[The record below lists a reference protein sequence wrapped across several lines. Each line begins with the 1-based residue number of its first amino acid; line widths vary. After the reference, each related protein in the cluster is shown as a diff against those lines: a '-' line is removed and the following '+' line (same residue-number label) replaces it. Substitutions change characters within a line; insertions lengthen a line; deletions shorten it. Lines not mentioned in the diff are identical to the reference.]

1 MARAGI
7 YFSDVK
13 RARDTLVAQG
23 RHPSIDAV
31 REPLG
36 NTGSKTTIH
45 RYLRELEAEEGGQ
58 KAPVSDAI
66 LALVSQLAACLEEDA
81 AAQVE
86 AMRIQL
92 VERQAA
98 NSRIQSELE
107 SQLVEARQA
116 VDAVSRQLE
125 SSRQK
130 TAEEKRPA
138 R

>member
-1 MARAGI
+1 
-7 YFSDVK
+7 
-13 RARDTLVAQG
+13 
-23 RHPSIDAV
+23 V